1 MPGDLARVVARE
13 VAELERAPERHLDR
27 ARQHRQVE
35 QQARLELGRLDLG
48 VEVRARA
55 AERAQRQPV
64 QVLEQLALPRVP
76 DLRAGAAHVG
86 DGQQVERG
94 EAPLA
99 ADGGGE
105 IGDHV
110 GVGEVFLLGDAR
122 HRQVLGDEE
131 LDQRRV
137 GALDAVVAAEARDL
151 ARAEL
156 GVVAAAAL
164 GDVVEE
170 RGDVEH
176 PGPLE
181 GRGELRAERVLV
193 GVLGDQEAAHVA
205 QHHQD
210 VLVDGVDVEQVVL
223 HLADD
228 AAKDPEVA
236 AEDAGLVHQAK
247 GVRLAAA
254 GLQDLHEGR
263 VVDRVAPELRVHQ
276 VARVVERAQRPRRE
290 ALRPDRLLVD
300 QEGLEDRV
308 RVALVEV
315 VARDLEHAAALEEL
329 LRDRPHR
336 RVLQA
341 GDALLDVE
349 HQDLVQL
356 RHRLGRPVV
365 APHQPLGG
373 ALAAERAVAEA
384 LGDGGLQVEHQAVLA
399 PPGDRVQAGADQL
412 EHAAVPLQLAHL
424 ERRDQAV
431 RGELLPGAAEAGGA
445 RDPDHGL
452 QVAQPARAFL
462 AVGLERVGRV
472 LVLLVAL
479 AHLERLGAQERLRIH
494 RRGDGAARTP

>member
-1 MPGDLARVVARE
+1 MRPRLGSGSGPVASSAIAELRLDVRDQVAQERLEVRADDEEGVERVADRRRVHLGVEDVEVGAVEVAAGAREQVLPVGRVDQHLQADAERADAGAHDRLGRVDAVDQRARVPGDLARVVARE
-13 VAELERAPERHLDR
+13 VAELEGAPERHLDR
-27 ARQHRQVE
+27 AGQHRQVE
-35 QQARLELGRLDLG
+35 EQARLELGRLDLG
-48 VEVRARA
+48 VEVGPRA
-55 AERAQRQPV
+55 AEGAQGQAV
-64 QVLEQLALPRVP
+64 EVFEELALPRVP
-76 DLRAGAAHVG
+76 DLRAGAADVG
-86 DGQQVERG
+86 DGEQVERG
-94 EAPLA
+94 QAPLA
-99 ADGGGE
+99 ADGGRE

-122 HRQVLGDEE
+122 HRQVLGDQV

-137 GALDAVVAAEARDL
+137 LAGDAVVAAEAPRL
-151 ARAEL
+151 AHAEL
-156 GVVAAAAL
+156 RVVAAAAL

-170 RGDVEH
+170 GGDVEH
-176 PGPLE
+176 PRPVE

-193 GVLGDQEAAHVA
+193 RVLGDQEAAHVA

-210 VLVDGVDVEQVVL
+210 VLVDRVDVEQVVL

-228 AAKDPEVA
+228 AAEHPEVA
-236 AEDAGLVHQAK
+236 AEHAGLVHQPE
-247 GVRLAAA
+247 GVRLPAG

-276 VARVVERAQRPRRE
+276 VARVVERAQRPRRQ

-315 VARDLEHAAALEEL
+315 VARHLEHAAALEEL

-373 ALAAERAVAEA
+373 ALARRVER
-384 LGDGGLQVEHQAVLA
+384 
-399 PPGDRVQAGADQL
+399 
-412 EHAAVPLQLAHL
+412 
-424 ERRDQAV
+424 
-431 RGELLPGAAEAGGA
+431 
-445 RDPDHGL
+445 
-452 QVAQPARAFL
+452 
-462 AVGLERVGRV
+462 
-472 LVLLVAL
+472 
-479 AHLERLGAQERLRIH
+479 
-494 RRGDGAARTP
+494 

>member
-1 MPGDLARVVARE
+1 M
-13 VAELERAPERHLDR
+13 
-27 ARQHRQVE
+27 
-35 QQARLELGRLDLG
+35 
-48 VEVRARA
+48 
-55 AERAQRQPV
+55 
-64 QVLEQLALPRVP
+64 
-76 DLRAGAAHVG
+76 
-86 DGQQVERG
+86 
-94 EAPLA
+94 
-99 ADGGGE
+99 
-105 IGDHV
+105 
-110 GVGEVFLLGDAR
+110 
-122 HRQVLGDEE
+122 
-131 LDQRRV
+131 
-137 GALDAVVAAEARDL
+137 
-151 ARAEL
+151 
-156 GVVAAAAL
+156 VAAAAL

-176 PGPLE
+176 PRPLE

-193 GVLGDQEAAHVA
+193 GVLRDEEAAHVA

-210 VLVDGVDVEQVVL
+210 VLVDRVDVEQVVL

-228 AAKDPEVA
+228 AAEDPEVA
-236 AEDAGLVHQAK
+236 AEHAGLVHQPK

-384 LGDGGLQVEHQAVLA
+384 LGDGGLQVEHQAILA

-412 EHAAVPLQLAHL
+412 QHALVALQLAHL

-431 RGELLPGAAEAGGA
+431 RGELLPGAAEARGA

-452 QVAQPARAFL
+452 QVAQAARALL
-462 AVGLERVGRV
+462 AVGLERVRRV

-479 AHLERLGAQERLRIH
+479 AHLERLGAQERLRVH
-494 RRGDGAARTP
+494 RRRGRLLERLEHLARAAQEARLEQRRLHGDVGQRHRHAFVDGAHARADLEPDVPAGGDEALGRRVAARRCRRRWRPRAAAPARRRRSSGNSSPRP